1 MAVDVATLVPLPG
14 LKTEC
19 GTARA
24 GFGMAVCP
32 ALGLVVTSNHHDN
45 TLSVSTLPHTDVSY
59 GAGAGLAHVCTLG
72 GASSRAP
79 MQFKFNSGESGDYTY
94 YLLWLADLHGPR
106 HLPPPPAHR
115 RCQW

>member
-1 MAVDVATLVPLPG
+1 
-14 LKTEC
+14 
-19 GTARA
+19 
-24 GFGMAVCP
+24 MAVCP
-32 ALGLVVTSNHHDN
+32 ALALVVTSNHHDN

-79 MQFKFNSGESGDYTY
+79 MQFKLNSGESGESCGDYT
-94 YLLWLADLHGPR
+94 YLLWLAASDLHGPR

-115 RCQW
+115 RW